1 MIAKLFHVLL
11 TDNNILFFDEDSGNV
26 TFSSDELGILRL
38 NLNINLD
45 DTKLYEDDP
54 KSIFSW
60 LGTINLSSAKHL
72 KRNKQRINACSLE
85 SNKMVQLMHARRREK
100 RNRIIF
106 TDVEQY
112 QFAQFL
118 NNFMV

>member
-54 KSIFSW
+54 KSIFHG
-60 LGTINLSSAKHL
+60 L
-72 KRNKQRINACSLE
+72 
-85 SNKMVQLMHARRREK
+85 
-100 RNRIIF
+100 
-106 TDVEQY
+106 
-112 QFAQFL
+112 AQ
-118 NNFMV
+118 